1 MSITLPAAT
10 VEIGGNVQLSARNAR
25 GDVSWSSSE
34 PSVATVVSTGFVTAV
49 GPGSSRITAQTA
61 TQSASTEITVPAP
74 PAIRLAAS
82 TVSFTARAGAA
93 NPSAISVAVTNAG
106 PGVLQGLTVDEIR
119 YAAGQP
125 GGWLSATLSAT
136 TATSAQSSSL
146 QVSASVTGV
155 TPGVYTSTI
164 VVAAANAPNSPQ
176 NISVTFT
183 VTAAPTIELSA
194 TTATLTAIAGGA
206 NPLASPITV
215 TSGATDPAT
224 GLAATIAYG
233 QPGHT
238 GWLSA
243 TLSALSTPSVLTLQA
258 TTGARPAGTYTA
270 TITLTS
276 PDASNAPRTVLVAF
290 TVSEPP
296 RLDVSATTIVFGA
309 DLAGAS
315 PASQVVQ
322 ITNGGGGALSGLST
336 NVQYASGAGWL
347 SAALNTT
354 SAPTSLTL
362 QANPAGLAAGA
373 YIATVRISAPGASNT
388 PRDISVTLTVSA
400 GPLIVVAPT
409 SLSFLSSPTT
419 SPAPQTVVVTN
430 GGGGALSGLSTSVQY
445 AGTGGWLTVTLNTT
459 TAPATLTVQ
468 PSHAGLSA
476 GSYAATVRVN
486 SAQASNSP
494 VSIAVTYV
502 VTQQP
507 TIALSA
513 TTAAFTGV
521 VGGGGGASP
530 VLVNIT
536 NSGGGSLASLS
547 ANISYSSGAGWLTAT
562 LSMTTAPATLT
573 ITPTTGGLPAGSYA
587 ATVRISAPGASNTPR
602 DISVTLTVSA
612 GPLLVVAPSSLSF
625 TSSTTSS
632 PAAQLVAVTNG
643 GGGALSG
650 LSTSVQYAGTGGWLT
665 ATLNTSTAPATLT
678 VQPSHAGLSA
688 GSYTATIRVNS
699 AQASNSPVSI
709 AVTYVVA
716 TPPAIALSTTSA
728 AFAAVSGAGNP
739 APALVSISNAGGG
752 ALTSLATSIAY
763 ASGSGWLT
771 ATLNTTTA
779 PATLT
784 LTPSAGA
791 LAAGTYSATV
801 NVLSPVATNSPRSI
815 AVTLNIASPTIGLSA
830 TSRAASAGQGNGN
843 IAVTSVAVSNTGVGT
858 LTGLSAALTYLSG
871 PSTGWLTATL
881 NSTTAP
887 ATLSLV
893 PTAGTPAAPRALGT
907 YTARVRITS
916 PVAGNDP
923 QDITITFTV
932 GLSLANS
939 GVFTAIGGA
948 CTACH
953 VSGASP
959 PNLSTA
965 ALWRS
970 NLVDVDTKPTLRG
983 TYPLAGTHL
992 KRIVAGSA
1000 TQSYL
1005 TYQLAGSVGA
1015 YRMPPLP
1022 TPLLSLTTRNLISN
1036 WINDGAH
1043 P

>member
-1 MSITLPAAT
+1 MTITIPAAT

-25 GDVSWSSSE
+25 GDVSWSSSNT
-34 PSVATVVSTGFVTAV
+34 SVATVVSTGFVTAV
-49 GPGSSRITAQTA
+49 GPGNSRITAQTA

-74 PAIRLAAS
+74 PAIQLAAS

-93 NPSAISVAVTNAG
+93 NPSAISIAVTNAG

-136 TATSAQSSSL
+136 TATSVQASSL
-146 QVSASVTGV
+146 QVSASVAGL
-155 TPGVYTSTI
+155 TPGVYTSII

-176 NISVTFT
+176 NVGVTLT

-194 TTATLTAIAGGA
+194 TSATLTAIAGGA
-206 NPLASPITV
+206 NPLASAITV

-238 GWLSA
+238 GWMSA
-243 TLSALSTPSVLTLQA
+243 TLSAASTPSVLTLQA
-258 TTGARPAGTYTA
+258 ITGARPAGTYTA

-290 TVSEPP
+290 TVSSPP

-315 PASQVVQ
+315 PAAQIVQ
-322 ITNGGGGALSGLST
+322 ITNGGGGALNGLST
-336 NVQYASGAGWL
+336 SVQYASGAGWL

-354 SAPTSLTL
+354 SAPASLTL
-362 QANPAGLAAGA
+362 QANPTGLAAGT
-373 YIATVRISAPGASNT
+373 YTATVRIN
-388 PRDISVTLTVSA
+388 
-400 GPLIVVAPT
+400 
-409 SLSFLSSPTT
+409 
-419 SPAPQTVVVTN
+419 
-430 GGGGALSGLSTSVQY
+430 
-445 AGTGGWLTVTLNTT
+445 
-459 TAPATLTVQ
+459 
-468 PSHAGLSA
+468 
-476 GSYAATVRVN
+476 
-486 SAQASNSP
+486 
-494 VSIAVTYV
+494 
-502 VTQQP
+502 
-507 TIALSA
+507 
-513 TTAAFTGV
+513 
-521 VGGGGGASP
+521 
-530 VLVNIT
+530 
-536 NSGGGSLASLS
+536 
-547 ANISYSSGAGWLTAT
+547 
-562 LSMTTAPATLT
+562 
-573 ITPTTGGLPAGSYA
+573 
-587 ATVRISAPGASNTPR
+587 APGASNTPR

-612 GPLLVVAPSSLSF
+612 GPLLVVSPSSLSF

-665 ATLNTSTAPATLT
+665 ATLNTTTAPATLT
-678 VQPSHAGLSA
+678 VQSSHTGLSA
-688 GSYTATIRVNS
+688 GSYTAMVRVNS

-716 TPPAIALSTTSA
+716 PSAVIALSTTST
-728 AFAAVSGAGNP
+728 AFTTVSGAGNS
-739 APALVSISNAGGG
+739 ASDLVTITNAGAG
-752 ALTSLATSIAY
+752 ALSSLATSVTY
-763 ASGSGWLT
+763 ASGSGWL
-771 ATLNTTTA
+771 AASLNSSTA

-784 LTPSAGA
+784 LIATRGA
-791 LAAGTYSATV
+791 LALGTYSATV
-801 NVLSPVATNSPRSI
+801 TVSSPAATNSPRSI
-815 AVTLNIASPTIGLSA
+815 TVTLNVTAPMTLSA
-830 TSRAASAGQGNGN
+830 SARSASAGQGNG
-843 IAVTSVAVSNTGVGT
+843 SVAVTPITISNVAPGT

-916 PVAGNDP
+916 PVAGNGP
-923 QDITITFTV
+923 QDIIITFTV

-953 VSGASP
+953 FSGGNP
-959 PNLSTA
+959 PNLSTS

-970 NLVDVDTKPTLRG
+970 NMVDVETKPSLRG
-983 TYPLAGTHL
+983 TYPLAGTWL

-1005 TYQLAGSVGA
+1005 TYQLAGSFNA
-1015 YRMPPLP
+1015 YRMPPSP
-1022 TPLLSLTTRNLISN
+1022 TSLLSLTTRNLIST